1 MSELLNR
8 AKQCISDHQWAKSCR
23 VESLYPEQIMSQ
35 LIAEVER
42 LEKLQQVYFRCG
54 EALTEWRGRAMK
66 AEPEAECLKVQ
77 LEDECE
83 SHRET
88 LAERDHWKSLWQ
100 GTVEYSTKIIQERD
114 EALWALDKVT
124 ESWKRLAAGYSDE

>member
-1 MSELLNR
+1 MSELVDR
-8 AKQCISDHQWAKSCR
+8 AKASLEDTKCTDEMQDLFR
-23 VESLYPEQIMSQ
+23 VGLVRE

-42 LEKLQQVYFRCG
+42 LEKLQTNYFRCA

-66 AEPEAECLKVQ
+66 AESEAESVKYQ

-88 LAERDHWKSLWQ
+88 ITKRDHWKSLWQ
-100 GTVEYSTKIIQERD
+100 GAVEGSTKVIQERD
-114 EALWALDKVT
+114 EALRALDKVT
-124 ESWKRLAAGYSDE
+124 ESWKRLVEGGSDE